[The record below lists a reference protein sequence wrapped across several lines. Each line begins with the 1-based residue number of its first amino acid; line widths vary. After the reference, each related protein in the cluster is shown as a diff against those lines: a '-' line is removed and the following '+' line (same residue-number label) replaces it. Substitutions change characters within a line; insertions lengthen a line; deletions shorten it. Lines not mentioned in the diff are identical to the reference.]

1 MLSPCFKYLYVKW
14 LEQQRDLHFFQSV
27 SFPHEAEHGTV
38 IKLAET
44 LSGPVELPLVLVRLW
59 QHGLQLQ
66 LTSVT
71 CDTVKMTSVLIKA
84 APRNLERIYC
94 WNYKDDAAGCGAD

>member
-1 MLSPCFKYLYVKW
+1 MAWTAKRLT
-14 LEQQRDLHFFQSV
+14 FFFHSV
-27 SFPHEAEHGTV
+27 SFPHEASRGTV

-44 LSGPVELPLVLVRLW
+44 LSGPVELLLVLVRLW

-71 CDTVKMTSVLIKA
+71 CDKVKMTSVLIKA
-84 APRNLERIYC
+84 AQRNLEMI
-94 WNYKDDAAGCGAD
+94 